1 MEKKVTINTNV
12 QTFTDVQRSLSEL
25 SKEIGLLKEMIDVTP
40 TEKEDETEGLTG
52 SIRVIK
58 NSDNV
63 NLFEI
68 KTDDGWKKP
77 MLGESQI
84 LLKKLASN
92 IKIVNQ
98 KSIDELETE
107 DDDTDNNI
115 AKKTIFD
122 EKADKFIAPRPDYE
136 SGWLTADR
144 NTTVVISHNLE
155 LTKEPSFVQ
164 LYASDNQS
172 PTIGTNAIVTDFH
185 LNENYGYQLHFL
197 NANTINVY
205 IGSSGLYSEGPSV
218 FGGSDGDVP
227 LETFAD
233 GFIKLKLWK

>member
-12 QTFTDVQRSLSEL
+12 QSFTDVQRSLSEL

-68 KTDDGWKKP
+68 KTEDGWKKP

-84 LLKKLASN
+84 LLKKLESN
-92 IKIVNQ
+92 IKVVNQ

-107 DDDTDNNI
+107 DDDTDNDI

-122 EKADKFIAPRPDYE
+122 EKASKFILPRPDYD
-136 SGWLTADR
+136 SGWVQLDK
-144 NTTVVISHNLE
+144 NTTITLTHNLE
-155 LTKEPSFVQ
+155 LDKIPSLMKSYV
-164 LYASDNQS
+164 S
-172 PTIGTNAIVTDFH
+172 TIAAPVVGTNPIFECLQ
-185 LNENYGYQLHFL
+185 LNENNGFFIEIATSNTLKAHSG
-197 NANTINVY
+197 ANGTFD
-205 IGSSGLYSEGPSV
+205 PSN
-218 FGGSDGDVP
+218 FGDLTNSDD
-227 LETFAD
+227 
-233 GFIKLKLWK
+233 I